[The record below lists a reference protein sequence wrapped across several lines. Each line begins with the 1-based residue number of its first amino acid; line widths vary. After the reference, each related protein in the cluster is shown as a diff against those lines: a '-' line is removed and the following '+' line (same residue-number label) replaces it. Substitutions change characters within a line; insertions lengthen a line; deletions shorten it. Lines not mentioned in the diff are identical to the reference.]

1 MNADEAY
8 HALMAQELARQ
19 ARESHKNRHLVSAKL
34 TAPTY
39 AALIDYCRK
48 RDMSINSGLRALL
61 QDYFHITPT
70 TPNA

>member
-39 AALIDYCRK
+39 AALVSYCKERNL
-48 RDMSINSGLRALL
+48 SINSGLRALL